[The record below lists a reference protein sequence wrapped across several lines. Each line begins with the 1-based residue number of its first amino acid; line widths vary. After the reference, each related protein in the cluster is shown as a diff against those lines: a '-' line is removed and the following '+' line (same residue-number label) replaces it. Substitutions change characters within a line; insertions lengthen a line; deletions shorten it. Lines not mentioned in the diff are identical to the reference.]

1 VASDLS
7 KSKFFKMKIVALRFF
22 TIYGDYGRPDMF
34 IYKFLNFL
42 VKKKTFYLNN
52 YGNHK
57 RDFTHIDDVTNI
69 IKRLILKKIK
79 KKYQVF
85 NVCSNKPINLKLLI
99 VKIKNILKIDNRII
113 KVKRNSADVLITHGD
128 NSEIKKYL
136 KIKNFKSIGDEIK
149 DIIIWYKENKIFKY

>member
-1 VASDLS
+1 L
-7 KSKFFKMKIVALRFF
+7 KS
-22 TIYGDYGRPDMF
+22 
-34 IYKFLNFL
+34 
-42 VKKKTFYLNN
+42 
-52 YGNHK
+52 
-57 RDFTHIDDVTNI
+57 
-69 IKRLILKKIK
+69 
-79 KKYQVF
+79 
-85 NVCSNKPINLKLLI
+85 LI

>member
-1 VASDLS
+1 
-7 KSKFFKMKIVALRFF
+7 
-22 TIYGDYGRPDMF
+22 MF
-34 IYKFLNFL
+34 IYKFLKSSLSNLAF
-42 VKKKTFYLNN
+42 KLNN
-52 YGNHK
+52 YGDHK
-57 RDFTHIDDVTNI
+57 RDFTHIDDVANI